1 MKNLVKDLGVTAG
14 GRFGFVVKPPSCLCE
29 GGVGGFGFC
38 GIASSD
44 DALTCTSSGSIVPGV
59 AAIVARLASYE
70 DSIDRVSLSHRPG
83 QERARLLIGV
93 GIHDEEERC
102 TLSSY
107 QRRVGRD
114 VTAIRV
120 TPFHARTA
128 LTIGFTRTVS

>member
-1 MKNLVKDLGVTAG
+1 VKNLVKDLGVTAG

-102 TLSSY
+102 TLVLISKA
-107 QRRVGRD
+107 RWTGRD
-114 VTAIRV
+114 RDPWNA
-120 TPFHARTA
+120 
-128 LTIGFTRTVS
+128 VSC

>member
-1 MKNLVKDLGVTAG
+1 VKNLVKDLGVTAG

-70 DSIDRVSLSHRPG
+70 DSIDRVSLYGAGKGEVADR
-83 QERARLLIGV
+83 
-93 GIHDEEERC
+93 
-102 TLSSY
+102 
-107 QRRVGRD
+107 GRD
-114 VTAIRV
+114 TRRGGALYSVLISTARW
-120 TPFHARTA
+120 TGRDRDPCNA
-128 LTIGFTRTVS
+128 VSC